1 MTDIDFNHASVIAIV
16 LLLILN
22 PPYVILLGKR
32 EPNHAA
38 WTKGSDF
45 YQRTTPNTKLFS
57 LKYFMKLNFLI

>member
-38 WTKGSDF
+38 WTKGSDL
-45 YQRTTPNTKLFS
+45 YYIIQHLLLWLDSVN
-57 LKYFMKLNFLI
+57 N

>member
-45 YQRTTPNTKLFS
+45 YHFHFPLPLM
-57 LKYFMKLNFLI
+57 LKTVIVT